1 MWKVLIEIGY
11 KKGRALAICRLLE
24 ASQKRHEWNMF
35 FKSSS
40 ELVDAAK
47 WGGGDLGKK
56 EATHR
61 MAEAANRVL
70 AHFC

>member
-1 MWKVLIEIGY
+1 M
-11 KKGRALAICRLLE
+11 
-24 ASQKRHEWNMF
+24 S

-56 EATHR
+56 EVTHR
-61 MAEAANRVL
+61 MAETANRVL

>member
-1 MWKVLIEIGY
+1 MSEI
-11 KKGRALAICRLLE
+11 C
-24 ASQKRHEWNMF
+24 F
-35 FKSSS
+35 FKLSS

-61 MAEAANRVL
+61 MAEAANRVF